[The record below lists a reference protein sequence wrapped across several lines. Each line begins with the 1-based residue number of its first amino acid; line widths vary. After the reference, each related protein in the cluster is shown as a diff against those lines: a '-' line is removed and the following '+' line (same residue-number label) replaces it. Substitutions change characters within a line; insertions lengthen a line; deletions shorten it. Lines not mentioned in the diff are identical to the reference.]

1 MKNGGEVVAIGPET
15 DLSDKVEWWGDDLAL
30 LGKLPKAVK
39 DAFKDAARPMVI
51 VGGAALKGGHGAALK
66 LAKTLKLVRALE
78 DGRVWNGFN
87 VVHMGAARMGG
98 LMLGYAQTGG
108 IADVIAA
115 GPTLVFFLG
124 AVEAAFLK
132 FDNSFKVFLGHTVD
146 LVALPAAVVLP
157 Y

>member
-1 MKNGGEVVAIGPET
+1 
-15 DLSDKVEWWGDDLAL
+15 
-30 LGKLPKAVK
+30 
-39 DAFKDAARPMVI
+39 MVI

-98 LMLGYAQTGG
+98 LMLGYAQKGG

-115 GPTLVFFLG
+115 APKLVFLLG
-124 AVEAAFLK
+124 ADEADFSTFAE
-132 FDNSFKVFLGHTVD
+132 SFKVFIGHPCDRVPPLATV
-146 LVALPAAVVLP
+146 VQPGAATVSKTGTW
-157 Y
+157 